1 MEPMMNKKTGVFL
14 TELVVAIMLVSFL
27 VVSIYKGVSN
37 INSGYEIADKNTM
50 AIFLGESVK
59 NWVKLKLDE
68 AYTIDNLPL
77 DEAEKL
83 LNITNARIHF
93 SQNTEK
99 AFKFTIKM
107 KQGDGY
113 RLYNFEVPI
122 NE

>member
-1 MEPMMNKKTGVFL
+1 MNKKTGVFL